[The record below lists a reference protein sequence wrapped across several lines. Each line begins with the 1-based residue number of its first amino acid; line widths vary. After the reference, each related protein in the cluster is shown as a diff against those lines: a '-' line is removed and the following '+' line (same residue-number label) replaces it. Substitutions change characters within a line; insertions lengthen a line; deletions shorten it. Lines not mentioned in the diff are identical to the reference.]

1 MTTIER
7 ISVMASAE
15 PSALSPIERSKER
28 VRTLFPGIM
37 IAVTVAV
44 AAKFLSEHYAT
55 PAMLLAL
62 LLGIAVSFL
71 GEEGKTV
78 EGIGFAARTLL
89 RLGVALLGVRVSMTL
104 MLGLGWDLIALVIA
118 GVLLTIGFG
127 LSIARF
133 FGHKWR
139 FAFLT
144 AGSVAICGASAA
156 MAISAILPKDERSE
170 ERLIFTVMGVT
181 VLSTIAMIAYPI
193 LVRTLGM
200 NEIAGGVFLG
210 GTIHDVAQVVG
221 AGFSIS
227 EQTGDTATLV
237 KLFRVAMLAPVVL
250 VASLIIRGFAEM
262 DENGKRPPMLPGFV
276 LGFLVLAAAS
286 SFGLIPP
293 VISEF
298 LSQTSRW
305 LLLVAIAAV
314 GMKTNLKQ
322 ILSVGGAAIA
332 LIVAETVFIAVV
344 ILAGISLL
352 T

>member
-1 MTTIER
+1 M
-7 ISVMASAE
+7 SVLAQITSLQSGELQNKLRQLLPGVAV
-15 PSALSPIERSKER
+15 SAL
-28 VRTLFPGIM
+28 V
-37 IAVTVAV
+37 AVTAQ
-44 AAKFLSEHYAT
+44 FLAEHYAT

-78 EGIGFAARTLL
+78 PGIAFSARSLL
-89 RLGVALLGVRVSMTL
+89 RLGVALLGVRVSMVL
-104 MLGLGWDLIALVIA
+104 MMGLGWDLIALVVGGVIA
-118 GVLLTIGFG
+118 TIAFG
-127 LSIARF
+127 LAVARL

-156 MAISAILPKDERSE
+156 MAISAILPRDERSE

-181 VLSTIAMIAYPI
+181 VLSTVAMIAYPI
-193 LVRTLGM
+193 LVNLLEL
-200 NEIAGGVFLG
+200 NSIQAGVFLG

-237 KLFRVAMLAPVVL
+237 KLMRVAMLAPIVL
-250 VASLIIRGFAEM
+250 AASLMIRSFAELPS
-262 DENGKRPPMLPGFV
+262 DGKRPPILPAFV
-276 LGFLVLAAAS
+276 IAFLVLAGIN
-286 SFGLIPP
+286 SFGLIPAA
-293 VISEF
+293 VTEF
-298 LSQTSRW
+298 LSQASRW
-305 LLLVAIAAV
+305 LLLTAIAAV

-322 ILSVGGAAIA
+322 VLAVGGAAIA
-332 LIVAETVFIAVV
+332 LIIVETLFIAGL
-344 ILAGISLL
+344 ILAGIELL

>member
-1 MTTIER
+1 MVSANSIALP
-7 ISVMASAE
+7 SVAE
-15 PSALSPIERSKER
+15 IKESTR
-28 VRTLFPGIM
+28 LLFPGIM
-37 IAVTVAV
+37 VAV
-44 AAKFLSEHYAT
+44 IVAITAKFLSEHYAT

-78 EGIGFAARTLL
+78 DGISFSARTLL

-104 MLGLGWDLIALVIA
+104 MLGLGWDLIALVVG
-118 GVLLTIGFG
+118 GVLATIAFG
-127 LSIARF
+127 LAVARL

-170 ERLIFTVMGVT
+170 ERLIFTVLGVT
-181 VLSTIAMIAYPI
+181 VLSTIAMIAYPV
-193 LVRTLGM
+193 LVRVLDM
-200 NEIAGGVFLG
+200 NDVAGGVFLG

-237 KLFRVAMLAPVVL
+237 KLFRVAMLAPIVL
-250 VASLIIRGFAEM
+250 VAALLIRRFAEA
-262 DENGKRPPMLPGFV
+262 DDSGKRPPILPSFV
-276 LGFLVLAAAS
+276 VGFLVLAALS
-286 SFGLIPP
+286 SFGMIPAA
-293 VISEF
+293 VSEF
-298 LSQTSRW
+298 LSQASRW
-305 LLLVAIAAV
+305 LLLIAIAAV

-322 ILSVGGAAIA
+322 VLSVGGAAIA
-332 LIVAETVFIAVV
+332 LIVVETLFIAGV
-344 ILAGISLL
+344 ILAGIHYL